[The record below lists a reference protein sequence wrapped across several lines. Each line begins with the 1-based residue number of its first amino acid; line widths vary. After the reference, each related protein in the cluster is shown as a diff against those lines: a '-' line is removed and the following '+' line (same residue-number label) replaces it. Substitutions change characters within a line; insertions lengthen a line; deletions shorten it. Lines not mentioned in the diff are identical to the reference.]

1 MGGHTLLI
9 IIVEW
14 AIEQLTW
21 LLAKGT
27 GALVTIIERKTR
39 FSISIRVS
47 DKSAKTVTTATTA
60 TIALLT
66 PFKRAALMVTADNGK
81 EFANHEK
88 MTERLRY
95 DVYLQT
101 PIVRGSEA

>member
-1 MGGHTLLI
+1 
-9 IIVEW
+9 
-14 AIEQLTW
+14 
-21 LLAKGT
+21 
-27 GALVTIIERKTR
+27 
-39 FSISIRVS
+39 
-47 DKSAKTVTTATTA
+47 
-60 TIALLT
+60 
-66 PFKRAALMVTADNGK
+66 MVTADNGK

>member
-1 MGGHTLLI
+1 
-9 IIVEW
+9 
-14 AIEQLTW
+14 
-21 LLAKGT
+21 
-27 GALVTIIERKTR
+27 
-39 FSISIRVS
+39 
-47 DKSAKTVTTATTA
+47 
-60 TIALLT
+60 LLT